1 MDRRPLSLLPF
12 VFFVFLFFA
21 LVPAKALAQIDTESG
36 YKAVETADPDIAP
49 MPWVSSM
56 AYYDGR
62 LIYSGS
68 DGNVR
73 AFDPETGESE
83 IVADLSA
90 DPNFMFG
97 ASGFLVSDDGYLYF
111 GDNGVTDRVYR
122 LRLSAN
128 WPAAVEGL
136 TTEASGSIFSFT
148 QNPGTHTI
156 WFASADFGAGA
167 NMYLYEVPLAFNSSA
182 VQKAAF
188 PAPHGGGNG
197 PIIFLDASTLLYGES
212 PFGGDGYFHQVNTA
226 IGNIVIQDY
235 LHFAGGLAGA
245 VYGFDGKIYV
255 TTGAGMAVYRISGQI
270 KTQVASTTLD
280 AQALAFDGETL
291 FISLQKSSDF
301 SGEIHFGAIQE
312 KAGGGGGGG
321 GGGCF
326 IRAAAGEIP
335 KARPLPVLLG
345 LLGAMA
351 VRRFVR
357 GRPRPRVD

>member
-1 MDRRPLSLLPF
+1 
-12 VFFVFLFFA
+12 
-21 LVPAKALAQIDTESG
+21 
-36 YKAVETADPDIAP
+36 
-49 MPWVSSM
+49 
-56 AYYDGR
+56 
-62 LIYSGS
+62 
-68 DGNVR
+68 
-73 AFDPETGESE
+73 
-83 IVADLSA
+83 
-90 DPNFMFG
+90 
-97 ASGFLVSDDGYLYF
+97 
-111 GDNGVTDRVYR
+111 
-122 LRLSAN
+122 
-128 WPAAVEGL
+128 VEGL
-136 TTEASGSIFSFT
+136 ATGASGSIFSFT

-167 NMYLYEVPLAFNSSA
+167 NMYLYEVPLAFNSAA

-226 IGNIVIQDY
+226 TGNIVIQDY

-255 TTGAGMAVYRISGQI
+255 TTGAGMAVYRISGQT

-280 AQALAFDGETL
+280 AQALAFDGERL
-291 FISLQKSSDF
+291 YLSLQKPLENPPAPDD
-301 SGEIHFGAIQE
+301 GEIHFGAIT
-312 KAGGGGGGG
+312 KKPDTGGGGGGG